1 MLLWMQKHFDRWNE
15 QKSKLNN
22 TTTTRFFKEREIWF
36 CYLGLNV
43 GNEEDGDTRTLLRPV
58 IILKKLSNK
67 MFFAIPLTRTPRF
80 GKEYFTVIDSH
91 GVSFAMLSQGRTLDN
106 RRLKY
111 NSRTMPEDEF
121 ESLKLRF
128 LLNIL

>member
-1 MLLWMQKHFDRWNE
+1 MKKDFPRWNE
-15 QKSKLNN
+15 KKAELNN
-22 TTTTRFFKEREIWF
+22 ATTTRFFREREIWF
-36 CYLGLNV
+36 CYLGLNI
-43 GNEEDGDTRTLLRPV
+43 GYEEDGDAKTLLRPV

-67 MFFAIPLTRTPRF
+67 TLFAIPLTRTQRF

-91 GVSFAMLSQGRTLDN
+91 GVSFAMLSQGRTLDG

>member
-1 MLLWMQKHFDRWNE
+1 MLLWMQKDFPRWSE
-15 QKSKLNN
+15 RKSQLNDISSI
-22 TTTTRFFKEREIWF
+22 FVFKEREIWF

-43 GNEEDGDTRTLLRPV
+43 GYEENGDVRAFLRPV
-58 IILKKLSNK
+58 IILKKFSN
-67 MFFAIPLTRTPRF
+67 MTFFAIPLTRTPRF

-91 GVSFAMLSQGRTLDN
+91 GVSFAMLSQGRTLDG

-128 LLNIL
+128 FLNIL

>member
-1 MLLWMQKHFDRWNE
+1 MQKDFDHWNE

-22 TTTTRFFKEREIWF
+22 MNPSFSFKEREIWF

-43 GNEEDGDTRTLLRPV
+43 GYEEDGDARTFLRPV

-67 MFFAIPLTRTPRF
+67 TFFAIPLTRTPRF

-91 GVSFAMLSQGRTLDN
+91 GVSFAMLSQGRTLDG
-106 RRLKY
+106 RRLEY
-111 NSRTMPEDEF
+111 RSRIMSEDEF

-128 LLNIL
+128 LLHTL